1 MRRTLSVILV
11 LVAATMLIP
20 QIAHAQQGIRVYVDG
35 RLVNFDVPPQVIQ
48 GRVLVPV
55 RGVFEQLGATVDY
68 DARTQ
73 HIVALRGSQN
83 VELTIGSRQAQ
94 VNGTPHLLDVPA
106 FTINGRT
113 MVPLRFISESLG
125 AEVQWVDASRT
136 ILIASPGTA
145 LVYPQ
150 ASQQPQPTG
159 NISGRLVGVTTGDNP
174 QLVVRSNA
182 HDYTIPVTS
191 STAIF
196 RSNAA
201 TNVGGS
207 APLGAL
213 HVGDRVTVAVDSQG
227 HATRIDATYSIS
239 APPVAVTAPTI
250 GTPANGATVGSTFT
264 VSGRANP
271 GAQVVV
277 RVQPRILGQSAQGQA
292 TAGPDGSWSVN
303 MSVSSLP
310 VVSFPYVV
318 SAYQVANGVTSDST
332 SIEVTVH

>member
-1 MRRTLSVILV
+1 MRRTMSLILV
-11 LVAATMLIP
+11 LVATMMLIP

-35 RLVNFDVPPQVIQ
+35 RIVNFDVPPQVIQ
-48 GRVLVPV
+48 GRVLVPL

-125 AEVQWVDASRT
+125 AEVQWIDASRT

-159 NISGRLVGVTTGDNP
+159 SISGRLVGVTTGDNP

-196 RSNAA
+196 RVNAA

-213 HVGDRVTVAVDSQG
+213 HAGDRVTVAMNSQG
-227 HATRIDATYSIS
+227 QATRIDATYSVS

-250 GTPANGATVGSTFT
+250 GSPANGATVGSTFT
-264 VSGRANP
+264 VSGRALP
-271 GAQVVV
+271 GALVVV
-277 RVQPRILGQSAQGQA
+277 RIQPRILGQSAQSQA

-310 VVSFPYVV
+310 IVSFPYVV
-318 SAYQVANGVTSDST
+318 SAYQVANGVTSDSS